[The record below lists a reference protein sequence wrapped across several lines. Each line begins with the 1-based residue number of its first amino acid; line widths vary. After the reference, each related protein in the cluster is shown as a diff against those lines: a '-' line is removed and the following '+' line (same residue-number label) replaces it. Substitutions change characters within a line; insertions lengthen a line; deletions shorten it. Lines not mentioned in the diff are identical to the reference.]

1 MHYRSLTAIFLT
13 AAVALSTG
21 ALAQPVYKC
30 GERYSQTPCPGGAL
44 IDTSDPRSAAQKAQ
58 TDLATVRDA
67 RSADAM
73 EQARLQQEQ
82 ADLAANTPKAK
93 PPSADR
99 ASNSRVGQVKKKEKA
114 PDSFT
119 VRSVVEK
126 KKKPTHKKNPV
137 KKRPVK
143 KDAGKS

>member
-1 MHYRSLTAIFLT
+1 MDYRSLTAIFLT

-30 GERYSQTPCPGGAL
+30 GDHYSQLPCPGGAL

-58 TDLATVRDA
+58 TDLATERDA
-67 RSADAM
+67 RRADAM

-99 ASNSRVGQVKKKEKA
+99 ASNSRVRQVTKKEKA
-114 PDSFT
+114 QDSFT

-126 KKKPTHKKNPV
+126 KKEPTPKKNSG

>member
-1 MHYRSLTAIFLT
+1 MPSLSRTALFMT
-13 AAVALSTG
+13 AALALASG

-30 GERYSQTPCPGGAL
+30 GDHYSQVPCPGGAL

-58 TDLATVRDA
+58 TDLATERDA
-67 RSADAM
+67 RRADAM
-73 EQARLQQEQ
+73 EQARLQQDQ

-99 ASNSRVGQVKKKEKA
+99 ASNSRVRQVKKKEKA
-114 PDSFT
+114 PDLFT
-119 VRSVVEK
+119 VRSAVD
-126 KKKPTHKKNPV
+126 KKKPTPKKNST
-137 KKRPVK
+137 KKRTIK

>member
-1 MHYRSLTAIFLT
+1 MPSLSRTALFMT
-13 AAVALSTG
+13 AALALASG

-30 GERYSQTPCPGGAL
+30 GDHYSQLPCPGGAL

-67 RSADAM
+67 RSADTM

-99 ASNSRVGQVKKKEKA
+99 ASNNGTPQVKKKEKA

-126 KKKPTHKKNPV
+126 KKKPTPKKNPA
-137 KKRPVK
+137 KQRANK

>member
-1 MHYRSLTAIFLT
+1 MPSPSLIVLFMTAGL
-13 AAVALSTG
+13 ALGSV

-30 GERYSQTPCPGGAL
+30 GERYTQTPCPGGAL

-58 TDLATVRDA
+58 TDLATMRDA
-67 RSADAM
+67 RRADAM

-93 PPSADR
+93 PPSASR
-99 ASNSRVGQVKKKEKA
+99 ASNSRVRQVRKKEKA
-114 PDSFT
+114 SDSFT

-126 KKKPTHKKNPV
+126 KKEPTPKKNSG

-143 KDAGKS
+143 KDAAKS